1 MDIVPMTPYTTV
13 KLLSNVPL
21 DNSYKDTLD
30 FFANVSE
37 QYNYFNGKSTYSFN
51 NLTPVKMQNT
61 IRIPKNADQLYNCNY
76 VMFQNANFNN
86 KWFYAFI
93 SDIEYVSTNM
103 SNVKFELDVWQTWRF
118 DITLKPSF
126 VEREHSSSD
135 TVGIN
140 LVNESI
146 DLGQYREE
154 VAETTTFFDSYSAV
168 IATAYNPDGKSGGY
182 IGGLFTGLNY
192 VSGLVDNSEEVQ
204 ALIDYLDVTVQ
215 ANKQDAITS
224 IFLMPTHFFT
234 TSDTPV
240 MTRFDAT
247 KQVSALGSY
256 TPKNKKL
263 LTYPYNF
270 LYVYTTDGNSAIYRY
285 EYFLNPSSCG
295 FNVECAMSCNPEIV
309 LEPIGYNNQQF
320 NVDESLTMTGFPQ
333 CAYSIDSF
341 KAWLAQNSS
350 GTALLGLSSAIGLGA
365 GITSGNPVAIGG
377 GLVGMSSLVNSV
389 VMASAKPPQARGT
402 QGNSTFTGTREKN
415 FYFVNKHVSEEYA
428 KIIDDYF
435 SMYGYAT
442 NRVKVP
448 NINGRPSWNYV
459 KTQNCK
465 IVGNVPFN
473 DIVKIRKMF
482 DNGITFWHGDYVGDY
497 TRNNQV

>member
-1 MDIVPMTPYTTV
+1 
-13 KLLSNVPL
+13 
-21 DNSYKDTLD
+21 
-30 FFANVSE
+30 
-37 QYNYFNGKSTYSFN
+37 
-51 NLTPVKMQNT
+51 
-61 IRIPKNADQLYNCNY
+61 
-76 VMFQNANFNN
+76 
-86 KWFYAFI
+86 
-93 SDIEYVSTNM
+93 
-103 SNVKFELDVWQTWRF
+103 
-118 DITLKPSF
+118 
-126 VEREHSSSD
+126 
-135 TVGIN
+135 
-140 LVNESI
+140 
-146 DLGQYREE
+146 
-154 VAETTTFFDSYSAV
+154 
-168 IATAYNPDGKSGGY
+168 
-182 IGGLFTGLNY
+182 
-192 VSGLVDNSEEVQ
+192 
-204 ALIDYLDVTVQ
+204 VT
-215 ANKQDAITS
+215 
-224 IFLMPTHFFT
+224 
-234 TSDTPV
+234 
-240 MTRFDAT
+240 
-247 KQVSALGSY
+247 
-256 TPKNKKL
+256 
-263 LTYPYNF
+263 
-270 LYVYTTDGNSAIYRY
+270 
-285 EYFLNPSSCG
+285 
-295 FNVECAMSCNPEIV
+295 
-309 LEPIGYNNQQF
+309 
-320 NVDESLTMTGFPQ
+320 
-333 CAYSIDSF
+333 
-341 KAWLAQNSS
+341 AWLAQNSS